1 MSRADVEAKMA
12 KESGITHKQ
21 AETAYDSFVNYIV
34 DSLKAGEKVTVVGFG
49 TFSAVQT
56 KARMGRN
63 PKTNQPVP
71 IPAQKKAKF
80 SASSRLKEILN
91 VSEPA
96 APVAPPAS

>member
-1 MSRADVEAKMA
+1 MSRADIEAKMA

-49 TFSAVQT
+49 TFAVVQT

-80 SASSRLKEILN
+80 SASSRLKETLN
-91 VSEPA
+91 AGGGPA
-96 APVAPPAS
+96 APEAPTI